1 MKTFATFAIA
11 FAMMPFASATASSII
26 VTVNNPS
33 QMQRQEVVELCA
45 ADVYKQLGIDGGPQ
59 FIVKSAAGYEI
70 PSQITYDGKILVEAS
85 VAPGGTATYTIET
98 GIPKK
103 YPNTCSGRLYPERVD
118 DIAWE
123 NDRGAYRCYGPA
135 LQRTGEDAYG
145 IDVWV
150 KNTPDPVVES
160 RYYNELVNGLSYH
173 VDRGYGN
180 DCYKVGPTLGCGT
193 PALIN
198 GDDIKFPYCWTAYEI
213 LDNGPLRF
221 TVKLDYANDEH
232 RIISLDKG
240 SNFNKMTVWYDSLKQ
255 PTDVTSGVV
264 IHSEDTESVVLGK
277 DFVQYADPTDN
288 PSVHNFQI
296 YVAVIFPEGV
306 DATRK
311 IMYKNPTR
319 GNAGHALGIK
329 KGLKAGEKFTY
340 YFGSAWSKYDCRNQA
355 EWQQRIDSFKAALA
369 APLKINNSY

>member
-1 MKTFATFAIA
+1 MKTFATLAIA
-11 FAMMPFASATASSII
+11 FAMMPLASATAGSI
-26 VTVNNPS
+26 TAKVNNPS
-33 QMQRQEVVELCA
+33 KMQRQEVVELCA
-45 ADVYKQLGIDGGPQ
+45 ADVYKSLGINGGPQ
-59 FIVKSAAGYEI
+59 FIVKNALGNEV

-85 VAPGGTATYTIET
+85 VAPGSCAEYTIET

-103 YPNTCSGRLYPERVD
+103 YPVTCCGRMYPERVD

-135 LQRTGEDAYG
+135 LQRSGEDAYG

-173 VDRGYGN
+173 VDHGYGL

-193 PALIN
+193 PALIK

-240 SNFNKMTVWYDSLKQ
+240 SNFNKMTVWYDSLKE
-255 PTDVTSGVV
+255 PTDVVSGIV

-288 PSVHNFQI
+288 PTAQNFQI
-296 YVAVIFPEGV
+296 YVGVIFPDGV
-306 DATRK
+306 DVTRK

-340 YFGSAWSKYDCRNQA
+340 YFGSAWSKYDCRNQT

-369 APLKINNSY
+369 APLAIFF